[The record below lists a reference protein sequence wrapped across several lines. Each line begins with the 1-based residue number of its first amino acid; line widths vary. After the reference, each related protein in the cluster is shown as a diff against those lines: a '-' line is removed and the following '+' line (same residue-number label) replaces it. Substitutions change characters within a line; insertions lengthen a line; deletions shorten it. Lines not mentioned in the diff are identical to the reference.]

1 MKKKISL
8 GMLLVFLLVL
18 VGCGKNSSSKVDSST
33 SKDAN
38 EVVLYVTRHGKT
50 MFNSVHRAQGWSDTP
65 LTAPGVEVAEQ
76 LGRGFKKDNIEF
88 VSAYSSDLGRAR
100 QTAHYALVNNNQ
112 EDLNVQESEK
122 LREVCFGSYE
132 GETDEVMWGETGK
145 DLGYDSYD
153 DFMSAVIGGES
164 SIADMLTSLKKL
176 DTSNMSEDWDGVGNR
191 MREELT
197 EIAKKTEEA
206 GGGNVLVVAHG
217 MSILAMIS
225 EMTDQKPAGGQ
236 LPNASVTKIVYKD
249 GKFDVQEVGNLEY
262 VEKGAA

>member
-1 MKKKISL
+1 MKKKITL

-18 VGCGKNSSSKVDSST
+18 VGCGKESSSKAKENSQDP
-33 SKDAN
+33 K

-100 QTAHYALVNNNQ
+100 QTANYALSNNGQ
-112 EDLNVQESEK
+112 SDLAIKESEK

-132 GETDEVMWGETGK
+132 GETDEVMWGDTGR
-145 DLGYDSYD
+145 DQGYDTYD

-164 SIADMLTSLKKL
+164 SIAAMLTSLKKL
-176 DTSNMSEDWDGVGNR
+176 DSSNMSEDWDSVGNR

-197 EIAKKTEEA
+197 EIAQKTEEA

-249 GKFDVQEVGNLEY
+249 GKFDVKELGNLEY